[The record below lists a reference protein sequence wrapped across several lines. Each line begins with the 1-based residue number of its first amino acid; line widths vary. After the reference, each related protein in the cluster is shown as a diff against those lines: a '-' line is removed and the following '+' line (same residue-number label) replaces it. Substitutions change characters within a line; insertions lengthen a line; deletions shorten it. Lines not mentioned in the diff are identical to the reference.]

1 MASSLYFYKKKGMRT
16 LLTATAITLLLQ
28 TAVSPVA
35 GIAFAAPAANT
46 KVTSANSTAIYKSF
60 QNMLYKKNGLPA
72 ADRFLESKISQVTP
86 YHATLMVLQL
96 ENARFKALTAITD
109 RMLVPNV
116 QDQMQKIYNWNN
128 SFTQLMSRTKDTSLR
143 SLLQQ
148 ARDSGYRLTMIEGYL
163 YPIMNYAAFE
173 KYTSYVNEDIKQYI
187 RIMAVE
193 TSNIAS
199 EDGGLMIGYQDMLN
213 RALNQE
219 RFLNDFPKSN
229 RKNQV
234 QMLMNQYTLYTFYGL
249 DNTPL
254 FDYDTNVMVP
264 NAQKGYKAVLQ
275 RNTSEDSAFLKKLN
289 AFMDVIAESKFER
302 TEAVDKWLEQNVS
315 RDEYLP
321 EYGI

>member
-1 MASSLYFYKKKGMRT
+1 MTSSIYFFKNKGIRT
-16 LLTATAITLLLQ
+16 LLTATAIAMLMQ
-28 TAVSPVA
+28 TAVAPVA
-35 GIAFAAPAANT
+35 GIASAAPAADS
-46 KVTSANSTAIYKSF
+46 KVTSVSSAAIYKSF
-60 QNMLYKKNGLPA
+60 QNMLYKKDGLPA
-72 ADRFLESKISQVTP
+72 TDRYLESKISQVTP

-116 QDQMQKIYNWNN
+116 QDQMQKLYKWND

-148 ARDSGYRLTMIEGYL
+148 ARDSGYRLVTIEGSL

-173 KYTSYVNEDIKQYI
+173 KYTSYVNKDIKQYI

-193 TSNIAS
+193 TSNIS
-199 EDGGLMIGYQDMLN
+199 TEDGGLMIGYQDMLN

-219 RFLNDFPKSN
+219 QFLNDYPNSN
-229 RKNQV
+229 RKQRV
-234 QMLMNQYTLYTFYGL
+234 QMLMNEYTLYTFYGL

-254 FDYDTNVMVP
+254 FDYDTNIMAE

-275 RNTSEDSAFLKKLN
+275 RNASEDSAFLKKLN
-289 AFMDVIAESKFER
+289 EFMDVVAESKFEK
-302 TEAVDKWLEQNVS
+302 TETVEKWLEQNVS
-315 RDEYLP
+315 RNEYSNQ
-321 EYGI
+321 

>member
-1 MASSLYFYKKKGMRT
+1 MTSSLHSLKNKGMRA

-28 TAVSPVA
+28 AAVAPVA
-35 GIAFAAPAANT
+35 GIASAAPATDT
-46 KVTSANSTAIYKSF
+46 KVTAANSIAIYQSF
-60 QNMLYKKNGLPA
+60 QTMLYKKNGLPA
-72 ADRFLESKISQVTP
+72 ADRYLESKISQVTP
-86 YHATLMVLQL
+86 HHATLMVLQL

-116 QDQMQKIYNWNN
+116 QDQMQKIYKWND
-128 SFTQLMSRTKDTSLR
+128 SFTQLMSRTKDKSLR

-148 ARDSGYRLTMIEGYL
+148 ARDSGYRLTMIEGSL
-163 YPIMNYAAFE
+163 YPIMNYAAFD
-173 KYTSYVNEDIKQYI
+173 KYTSYVNQDIKQYI

-219 RFLNDFPKSN
+219 RFLNDFPDSN
-229 RKNQV
+229 RRNRV
-234 QMLMNQYTLYTFYGL
+234 QMLMNEYTLYTFYGL

-254 FDYDTNVMVP
+254 FDYDTNLMVP
-264 NAQKGYKAVLQ
+264 NAQKGYRAVLQ
-275 RNTSEDSAFLKKLN
+275 RNSSGDSAFLKKLDT
-289 AFMDVIAESKFER
+289 FMKVVAESKFEK
-302 TEAVDKWLEQNVS
+302 TEAVDQWLEQNAA

-321 EYGI
+321 Q

>member
-1 MASSLYFYKKKGMRT
+1 MTSSMYSFKNKGIRT
-16 LLTATAITLLLQ
+16 LLTATAIAMLMQ
-28 TAVSPVA
+28 TAVAPVA
-35 GIAFAAPAANT
+35 GIASAAPAADS
-46 KVTSANSTAIYKSF
+46 KVTSASSAAIYKSF
-60 QNMLYKKNGLPA
+60 QNMLYKKDGLPA
-72 ADRFLESKISQVTP
+72 ADRYLESKISQVTP

-116 QDQMQKIYNWNN
+116 QDQMQKLYKWND

-148 ARDSGYRLTMIEGYL
+148 ARDSGYRLVTIEGSL

-173 KYTSYVNEDIKQYI
+173 KYTSYVNKDIKQYI

-193 TSNIAS
+193 TSNIS
-199 EDGGLMIGYQDMLN
+199 TEDGGLMIGYQDMLN

-219 RFLNDFPKSN
+219 QFLNDYPKSN
-229 RKNQV
+229 RKQRV
-234 QMLMNQYTLYTFYGL
+234 QMLMNEYTLYTFYGL

-254 FDYDTNVMVP
+254 FDYDTNIMAA

-275 RNTSEDSAFLKKLN
+275 RNSSGDSAFLKKLN
-289 AFMDVIAESKFER
+289 EFMDVVTESKFEK
-302 TEAVDKWLEQNVS
+302 TEAVENWLDQNVS
-315 RDEYLP
+315 RNEYSNQ
-321 EYGI
+321 